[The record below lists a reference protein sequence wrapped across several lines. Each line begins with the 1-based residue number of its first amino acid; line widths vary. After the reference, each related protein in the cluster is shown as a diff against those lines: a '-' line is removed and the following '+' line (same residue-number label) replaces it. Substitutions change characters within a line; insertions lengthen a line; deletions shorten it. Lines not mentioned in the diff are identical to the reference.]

1 MARISGSIRLSKRQ
15 TSFILNRF
23 RIDEQQADNIDLIC
37 LEILKNQ
44 PHNLAIHS
52 EDEKINFILAWISTQ
67 CISLS
72 HFEWIDIKNKRMCDY
87 LWSMFCMLTTRQLI
101 KFKDEYFRGELT
113 INQDGIVHENTYFPR
128 LQEDEHYRALK
139 LDLLPK
145 DSNAKKELIINFIDA
160 LDFESDYKKNLI
172 EKAKEKWILICKKN
186 DVSNWVDDDDD
197 DKKTW
202 AWHYLHQENTPI
214 WFINNDKRND
224 YSEGVITTFDLL
236 CDHPDKRAL
245 TLSKMKSAWSQKAYR
260 DRNNGKKSVSIVL
273 PEEVIKNLDY
283 ICQKTDRRK
292 NEVVARLI
300 RNEYD
305 KVHKG
310 KD

>member
-1 MARISGSIRLSKRQ
+1 MKLTRRHISLISKK
-15 TSFILNRF
+15 FE
-23 RIDEQQADNIDLIC
+23 IDAQHADNINVVYPKIYNYAA
-37 LEILKNQ
+37 LEINEDQKRDAISGWINQQCLPSTDFDWINIKNQ
-44 PHNLAIHS
+44 
-52 EDEKINFILAWISTQ
+52 
-67 CISLS
+67 
-72 HFEWIDIKNKRMCDY
+72 RMCDFV
-87 LWSMFCMLTTRQLI
+87 WSLLRMMKNEVLPIILDSQNMPSILKAPQEFIFHTAQSHPLPSEHI
-101 KFKDEYFRGELT
+101 YT
-113 INQDGIVHENTYFPR
+113 ILNIEP
-128 LQEDEHYRALK
+128 
-139 LDLLPK
+139 LPK
-145 DSNAKKELIINFIDA
+145 DSQTKKDTIIEFFDLWSVTKEAKAIA
-160 LDFESDYKKNLI
+160 LDKIKYKWMLVS
-172 EKAKEKWILICKKN
+172 KKN
-186 DVSNWVDDDDD
+186 DVSNWVVDD

-214 WFINNDKRND
+214 WFINNDNRND
-224 YSEGVITTFDLL
+224 YSDGVITTFDLL

-273 PEEVIKNLDY
+273 PEDVIKNLDY

-305 KVHKG
+305 KIHKG